1 MKFCNWSGV
10 WITTYLVSTY
20 WIVVKSQLV
29 TLIQTR
35 SYKWA
40 VEDGQWFNMESLSTR
55 TVSDTVPQNS
65 KREREADTKRGKTWN
80 LWKARENKMTAAWE
94 GKQKKCTAGKGA
106 KRLHLVAGSCQI
118 KLGFGIN
125 FKRYKTILDIKS
137 SNCEYS
143 ACFSFL
149 ISSIKSR
156 TNLHFIRTTKF
167 RGKVMIDR
175 REYH

>member
-1 MKFCNWSGV
+1 MKFCNWYGV

-29 TLIQTR
+29 TLIQTPSNR
-35 SYKWA
+35 WA
-40 VEDGQWFNMESLSTR
+40 IEDGQWLNMESLSAR
-55 TVSDTVPQNS
+55 TVPQNS

-94 GKQKKCTAGKGA
+94 RKQK
-106 KRLHLVAGSCQI
+106 
-118 KLGFGIN
+118 
-125 FKRYKTILDIKS
+125 
-137 SNCEYS
+137 YS

-175 REYH
+175 REYHQRVWVGGAPQSDCLVTWGRQQPATVVAEVYAGHWSVMTWERPV